1 MRPPHYVRNILIA
14 TLIATMVAILFLS
27 IALSKMQLDAF
38 LAPHPSIPEETP
50 ADYGLS
56 YEELNLIA
64 ADGIRLTAWFVP
76 SERANGSAVVLVHGH
91 GGNRSALL
99 PTANILARHGYSLL
113 MLDLRAHGQSEGE
126 MVTYGYYESLDVI
139 AGLTYLTQHPDID
152 RHRIGLLGQSLGGAA
167 VIHAA
172 AQSDIPMALVIESTF
187 HSLPAAVED
196 AFDNM
201 SNLPQWPFASIVVWQ
216 AERIIGVDITDLD
229 LARDLAASTPCPVF
243 LIHGSDDEIFPLH
256 HHLILAQAASSPKQ
270 SWIVEGMGHE
280 SPAIYLPN
288 EYEERLIE
296 FFDLYLGENSS
307 VNE

>member
-1 MRPPHYVRNILIA
+1 MRPPHYIRNLLVATLLAMLIA
-14 TLIATMVAILFLS
+14 ILVLLL
-27 IALSKMQLDAF
+27 ALAKMQLASF

-56 YEELNLIA
+56 YEELDLIA

-76 SERANGSAVVLVHGH
+76 AEQANNSAVVLVHGH

-99 PTANILARHGYSLL
+99 PTANILARYGYSLL
-113 MLDLRAHGQSEGE
+113 LLDLRAHGQSEGE
-126 MVTYGYYESLDVI
+126 IVTYVYYESLDVI
-139 AGLTYLTQHPDID
+139 AGLTYLSQHPDID
-152 RHRIGLLGQSLGGAA
+152 QHRIGLLGQSLGGAA
-167 VIHAA
+167 VIRAA
-172 AQSDIPMALVIESTF
+172 AQSDIPRALVIESTF

-216 AERIIGVDITDLD
+216 AERIIGVDITELD
-229 LARDLAASTPCPVF
+229 LARDLAEYSPRPVF
-243 LIHGSDDEIFPLH
+243 LIHGSDDGILPLH
-256 HHLILAQAASSPKQ
+256 HHLTLVQAASNPKQ

>member
-38 LAPHPSIPEETP
+38 LAPNPSIPEETP

-167 VIHAA
+167 VIRAA
-172 AQSDIPMALVIESTF
+172 AQSDIPRALVIESTF

-256 HHLILAQAASSPKQ
+256 HHLILVQAASSPKQ

>member
-1 MRPPHYVRNILIA
+1 MRPPHYVRNLLIA
-14 TLIATMVAILFLS
+14 TLIATMVAILFLL

-38 LAPHPSIPEETP
+38 LAPNPSIPEETP

-56 YEELNLIA
+56 YEELVLIA
-64 ADGIRLTAWFVP
+64 ADGTRLTAWFVP
-76 SERANGSAVVLVHGH
+76 AERANGSAVVLVHGR

-126 MVTYGYYESLDVI
+126 MVTYGYYEGLDVI

-167 VIHAA
+167 VIRAA
-172 AQSDIPMALVIESTF
+172 AQSDIPRALVIESTF

-256 HHLILAQAASSPKQ
+256 HHLILVQAASSPKQ

>member
-1 MRPPHYVRNILIA
+1 MRSPHYVRNLLIA
-14 TLIATMVAILFLS
+14 TLIATMVAILFLL

-38 LAPHPSIPEETP
+38 LAPNPSIPSETP

-64 ADGIRLTAWFVP
+64 ADGTRLTAWFVP
-76 SERANGSAVVLVHGH
+76 AERANGSAVVLVHGR

-113 MLDLRAHGQSEGE
+113 MLDLRAHGQSEGDI
-126 MVTYGYYESLDVI
+126 VTYGYYEGLDVI
-139 AGLTYLTQHPDID
+139 AGLTYLSQHPDID

-167 VIHAA
+167 VIRAA
-172 AQSDIPMALVIESTF
+172 AQSDIPRALVIESTF

-196 AFDNM
+196 AFNNM

-256 HHLILAQAASSPKQ
+256 HHLTLVEAASSPKQ

-296 FFDLYLGENSS
+296 FFNLYLGENSS
-307 VNE
+307 GNE

>member
-1 MRPPHYVRNILIA
+1 
-14 TLIATMVAILFLS
+14 
-27 IALSKMQLDAF
+27 
-38 LAPHPSIPEETP
+38 
-50 ADYGLS
+50 
-56 YEELNLIA
+56 
-64 ADGIRLTAWFVP
+64 RLTAWFVP
-76 SERANGSAVVLVHGH
+76 AERANGSAVVLVHGR

-126 MVTYGYYESLDVI
+126 MVTYGYYEGLDVI

-167 VIHAA
+167 VIRAA
-172 AQSDIPMALVIESTF
+172 AQSDIPRALVIESSF

-256 HHLILAQAASSPKQ
+256 HHLILVQAASSPKQ

>member
-14 TLIATMVAILFLS
+14 TLIATLVAILFLL

-38 LAPHPSIPEETP
+38 LAPNPSIPEETP
-50 ADYGLS
+50 ADYSLS
-56 YEELNLIA
+56 YEEIVLIA
-64 ADGIRLTAWFVP
+64 ADGTRLTAWFVP
-76 SERANGSAVVLVHGH
+76 AERANGSAVVLVHGR

-113 MLDLRAHGQSEGE
+113 MLDLRAHGQSEGDI
-126 MVTYGYYESLDVI
+126 VSYGSYESLDVI

-167 VIHAA
+167 VIRAA
-172 AQSDIPMALVIESTF
+172 AQSDIPRALVIESTF

-196 AFDNM
+196 AFGNM

-256 HHLILAQAASSPKQ
+256 HHLILVQAASSPKQ

-280 SPAIYLPN
+280 SPALYLPT